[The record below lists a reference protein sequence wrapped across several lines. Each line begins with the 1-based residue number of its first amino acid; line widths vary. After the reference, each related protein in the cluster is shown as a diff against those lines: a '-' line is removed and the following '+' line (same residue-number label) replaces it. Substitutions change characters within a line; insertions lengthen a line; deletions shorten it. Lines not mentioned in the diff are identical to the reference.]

1 MGLTFIADY
10 RGATVAVDEDS
21 GSLYRDMIDLT
32 VNWNNADGGGALT
45 SSITGLRGVSG
56 TWAYFRHD
64 DKDVRTI
71 FFSGPAGSSGV
82 TVGTNGSFD
91 ASNATVDIGYREGPQ
106 EAGVSNAGNF
116 DGVFV
121 GDSHN
126 EGPLGVLGRW
136 RIGEQINFQG
146 SFGADLQP
154 WEGTM
159 RGGPVEG
166 PPASTGRSTRSEAP
180 SNRLLPPQSF
190 AYFVHL
196 G

>member
-1 MGLTFIADY
+1 
-10 RGATVAVDEDS
+10 
-21 GSLYRDMIDLT
+21 MIDLT
-32 VNWNNADGGGALT
+32 VNWNDADNGGALT

-56 TWAYFRHD
+56 TSAYFRHD

-71 FFSGPAGSSGV
+71 FFSGPSGSSGV

-91 ASNATVDIGYREGPQ
+91 ASNASVDIGCRGGQQ

-126 EGPLGVLGRW
+126 EGPLGVLAA
-136 RIGEQINFQG
+136 GESANKSNSKARSERTSNLRREPCRG
-146 SFGADLQP
+146 S
-154 WEGTM
+154 
-159 RGGPVEG
+159 
-166 PPASTGRSTRSEAP
+166 PASTRPSMRSEAP
-180 SNRLLPPQSF
+180 SNRLLLPQSF